1 MSEKFTIEI
10 KKRPVYEWLFWVIWV
25 IGLVF
30 VFQNAKASGV
40 ELEPRAATILWVSF
54 IVWLLAG
61 VVIWFTRRGK

>member
-30 VFQNAKASGV
+30 VFQNAEEQIG
-40 ELEPRAATILWVSF
+40 RAHV
-54 IVWLLAG
+54 
-61 VVIWFTRRGK
+61 

>member
-30 VFQNAKASGV
+30 VFQNAQASGV
-40 ELEPRAATILWVSF
+40 ELEPRAAGILWVTF
-54 IVWLLAG
+54 VVWLLAG